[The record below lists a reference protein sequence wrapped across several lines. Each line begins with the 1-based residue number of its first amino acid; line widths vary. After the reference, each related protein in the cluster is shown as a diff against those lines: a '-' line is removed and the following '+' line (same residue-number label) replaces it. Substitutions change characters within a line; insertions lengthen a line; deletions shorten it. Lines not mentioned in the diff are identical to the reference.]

1 MCSWR
6 SCGNVLKKETRRRV
20 WNAYKLQRLS
30 LRRDKKN
37 SLLRVSNLKNWQ
49 NYWYSFSLC
58 CIYSLFRAVVLAF
71 SASFTGDVTSEV
83 AKDDWERGWD
93 LTLYWMYCLQVK
105 QLGKTVKNHCEN
117 VFPRNATNRGGN
129 TRKYW
134 REILFFIRSVG
145 RFSIRNLQT
154 FPEITK
160 PRAGLRRKRGKRNFV
175 TSS

>member
-1 MCSWR
+1 
-6 SCGNVLKKETRRRV
+6 
-20 WNAYKLQRLS
+20 
-30 LRRDKKN
+30 
-37 SLLRVSNLKNWQ
+37 
-49 NYWYSFSLC
+49 
-58 CIYSLFRAVVLAF
+58 
-71 SASFTGDVTSEV
+71 
-83 AKDDWERGWD
+83 
-93 LTLYWMYCLQVK
+93 MYCLQVK

-145 RFSIRNLQT
+145 RFSVRNLQT

-175 TSS
+175 TSSLLFFTCFSGHRPELACPEGLCTTGAHNPRTGLRFHTRCHPDPIPRPVKVGHTTGVYVPYSSTSWVGSFTSNVKISESAGRRDLRFFVLIRKE